1 MNPTSGQTAYRL
13 PWLREYGEFM
23 RTLWRII
30 AGLFRWSW
38 RVLNFIREFILNLFL
53 IVLILA
59 GVGIWLQLSS
69 ASSSEPVQQGALK
82 VDLSG
87 VLVDKPSVSNRLSR
101 ISRQLLGA
109 SSDRL
114 QENSLFDV
122 VDAIRQAKSDKNI
135 TGMVLD
141 LRDFAGGDQPSLQ
154 YVGKALR
161 EFRDAGKPIF
171 ALGDSYSQA
180 QYYLA
185 SYATKVY
192 LSPQGT
198 VDLHGFAT
206 NGLYYKSLL
215 DKLKVSSHVFRVGTY
230 KSAVEPFL
238 RDDMSPEARDADGR
252 WVGQLWQNYLNT
264 VSANRQITPQQLFPG
279 AAGIISGLQ
288 AVQGDTAKYALDN
301 KLVDVLDSRAAAD
314 RELVKTFG
322 WDKASNDYRNVSI
335 YDYNVKQPTQQDGNI
350 AVILASGAI
359 MDGEESAGNVGG
371 DTTAAQIR
379 DARLDDKIKA
389 IVLRVN
395 SPGGSVTASEA
406 IREELAAAHDAG
418 KPVVVSMGGMAASGG
433 YWISTPA
440 DYIVAAPSTLT
451 GSIGIFG
458 VINTVENSLSSIGVH
473 SDGVA
478 TSPLADVS
486 TTKALPT
493 EVQQLMQLTIENG
506 YRNFVGLVA
515 ASRHKTPQQ
524 IDAIAQGH
532 VWTGSDA
539 KANGLVD
546 ALGDFDDAVAK
557 AAELAKVA
565 KPELSWYQ
573 DDPGMIDLLLNQ
585 MNASAQAV
593 LPAALKVW
601 LPAPVS
607 EVMGALQ
614 AQPGLMN
621 NLNDPQNRYAF
632 CLTCGN
638 VR

>member
-1 MNPTSGQTAYRL
+1 
-13 PWLREYGEFM
+13 M

-38 RVLNFIREFILNLFL
+38 RVLNFIREFILNIFL
-53 IVLILA
+53 ILLIVV
-59 GVGIWLQLSS
+59 GVGIWLQVSGSGGSS
-69 ASSSEPVQQGALK
+69 APIQQGALK

-87 VLVDKPSVSNRLSR
+87 VLVDKPSVSNRLSK
-101 ISRQLLGA
+101 IGRQLLGA

-122 VDAIRQAKSDKNI
+122 VDAIRQAKDDSNI
-135 TGMVLD
+135 KGMVLD
-141 LRDFAGGDQPSLQ
+141 LREFAGGDQPSLQ

-161 EFRDAGKPIF
+161 EFRDSGKPIY

-185 SYATKVY
+185 SYATKIY

-206 NGLYYKSLL
+206 NGLYYKTLL
-215 DKLKVSSHVFRVGTY
+215 EKLKVTSHVFRVGTY

-238 RDDMSPEARDADGR
+238 RDDMSPAARDADSR

-264 VSANRQITPQQLFPG
+264 VAANRQITPEQLFPG
-279 AAGIISGLQ
+279 AAAIIAGLN
-288 AVQGDTAKYALDN
+288 AVKGDTAQYALDN
-301 KLVDVLDSRAAAD
+301 KLVDALGSRAAAD
-314 RELVKTFG
+314 QELVKTFG
-322 WDKASNDYRNVSI
+322 LDKQSNDYRSVSI
-335 YDYNVKQPTQQDGNI
+335 YDYSVKTTSTQQDGKI
-350 AVILASGAI
+350 AVVMASGAI
-359 MDGEESAGNVGG
+359 MDGEETPGNVGG

-379 DARLDDKIKA
+379 DARLDPKIKA
-389 IVLRVN
+389 IILRVN

-406 IREELAAAHDAG
+406 IREELAAAQAAG
-418 KPVVVSMGGMAASGG
+418 KPIVVSMGGMAASGG

-440 DYIVAAPSTLT
+440 SYIVANPSTLT

-458 VINTVENSLSSIGVH
+458 VINTLENSLDSIGVH
-473 SDGVA
+473 TDGVA
-478 TSPLADVS
+478 TSPLADIS

-515 ASRHKTPQQ
+515 KSRHKTPEQ

-546 ALGDFDDAVAK
+546 ALGDFDDAVKK
-557 AAELAKVA
+557 AGELAKVSN
-565 KPELSWYQ
+565 PQLSWYQ
-573 DDPGMIDLLLNQ
+573 DDPSFLDMMLSQ
-585 MNASAQAV
+585 MNASVQAV
-593 LPAALKVW
+593 LPDTLKAW
-601 LPAPVS
+601 LPAPMLD
-607 EVMGALQ
+607 VMSAMK
-614 AQPGLMN
+614 AQPGLFDKQ
-621 NLNDPQNRYAF
+621 NDPQNRYAF
-632 CLTCGN
+632 CLNCGE